1 MFREYNPNPTARR
14 VGDCAVR
21 AIAKALDID
30 WESAYSKIVTNG
42 FIMGDMPS
50 ADAVWG
56 AVLRQHGF
64 YRSIIPNNCPDC
76 YTTEDFCIDH
86 PKGVFVLGFGDH
98 VSTVVDGDIYDT
110 WDSSYEVPMYFW
122 YKKGDV
128 TNATD

>member
-50 ADAVWG
+50 SDAVWG
-56 AVLRQHGF
+56 SVLRQHGF
-64 YRSIIPNNCPDC
+64 YRTIIPNNCPDC
-76 YTTEDFCIDH
+76 YTAEDFCEDH

-122 YKKGDV
+122 YKKGDS